1 MSPGEASYH
10 LLSDQ
15 VKRTYE
21 FHADPSKRIGTGWE
35 SIDPLILGGIAPGEV
50 FYILGRSH
58 TGKSMFLLNV
68 IRNNQA
74 SPSILFTI
82 EMPEHQAIT
91 RLTAMVMA
99 QDHDLIQ
106 RQMRNNHLA
115 WEANPLL
122 NYDTFI
128 VDDSVSFAAM
138 TEVIEKIK
146 HDYFE
151 ELWPRFVCLDYLE
164 LVRTDGSRKEGY
176 ERAEVLARDL
186 KAWSKA
192 MQLPVFVVHQSNMT
206 RKRWESVDENSA
218 RGAGYTEADVVMG
231 VWHPASDP
239 KVNHDRDTWQT
250 FKAQVIKNRI
260 SGALSEQLT
269 FKLNTSLTL
278 DDPVTLDRMTM
289 GLV

>member
-1 MSPGEASYH
+1 
-10 LLSDQ
+10 
-15 VKRTYE
+15 
-21 FHADPSKRIGTGWE
+21 
-35 SIDPLILGGIAPGEV
+35 
-50 FYILGRSH
+50 
-58 TGKSMFLLNV
+58 LNV

-91 RLTAMVMA
+91 RLTAMVMV

-176 ERAEVLARDL
+176 ERTEVLARDL

-278 DDPVTLDRMTM
+278 DYPVTLDRMTM